1 MSNIITGLFNN
12 QRDYKKL
19 ETDLENSGFSNSDYI
34 VYLNEDVNANYMA
47 SVVIK
52 TDSEAEKAKLV
63 FDQNNVLKVY
73 WFENMTID
81 DAKSYENLKKEID
94 VRNKYQIHSFP
105 DLKFKSSSEGM
116 GSEVKS

>member
-1 MSNIITGLFNN
+1 
-12 QRDYKKL
+12 
-19 ETDLENSGFSNSDYI
+19 
-34 VYLNEDVNANYMA
+34 
-47 SVVIK
+47 
-52 TDSEAEKAKLV
+52 
-63 FDQNNVLKVY
+63 VLKVY